1 MKISVLEH
9 GLYSKFS
16 SPSQCYKELA
26 ELCEFAEKLNFYS
39 YWISEHHAIDS
50 LIISYPL
57 LLLDYLASK
66 STKIKIGCGG
76 IMLCDYQ
83 SFSIAEQINTLNLLQ
98 PNRFIFGFG
107 YNPGTQKVAKLLNS
121 NANVENF
128 QQKLLEVN
136 EFVNSNKAN
145 ELKVNPVCE
154 QKITPTLLLTS
165 IKSAIFAAKNKF
177 KMNYGWFLNPFKSN
191 AKQVIDAYI
200 QTYTQTW
207 GKKPED
213 VAISINVV
221 SGIDSKQ
228 VQKNLKTLLLYRIY
242 LEKGRTFNSF
252 PLYEDFTHEDFE
264 LLINLEEI
272 MKENWVF
279 CLNNIE
285 DVAKINNLCKDL
297 NVNHLMILPTMSN
310 ISDRKKALEYIAN
323 FYNNMNKKCLYSSIK
338 VR

>member
-26 ELCEFAEKLNFYS
+26 ELCEYAEKLNFYS
-39 YWISEHHAIDS
+39 YWISEHHGIDS

-66 STKIKIGCGG
+66 SSKIKIGCGG
-76 IMLCDYQ
+76 IMLCNYQ
-83 SFSIAEQINTLNLLQ
+83 SFSIAEQINTLNLLY
-98 PNRFIFGFG
+98 PHRFIFGFG

-121 NANVENF
+121 NADVENF

-136 EFVNSNKAN
+136 EFVNSNKAD
-145 ELKVNPVCE
+145 ELRVNPVCE

-191 AKQVIDAYI
+191 AKQVIDTYI

-221 SGIDSKQ
+221 SGES
-228 VQKNLKTLLLYRIY
+228 VEKTLQNQQILAMYR
-242 LEKGRTFNSF
+242 LGLKEFNYF
-252 PLYEDFTHEDFE
+252 DTYPVYEDFKQIKFSALQQAMYEDNFDG
-264 LLINLEEI
+264 IYA
-272 MKENWVF
+272 
-279 CLNNIE
+279 LN
-285 DVAKINNLCKDL
+285 DVNDVSKLDDLCREL
-297 NVNHLMILPTMSN
+297 NVDHLMILPTMSS
-310 ISDRKKALEYIAN
+310 IEDRKKALKLVAD
-323 FYNNMNKKCLYSSIK
+323 FYNRKK
-338 VR
+338 V